1 MAYLIIGESYVFDKL
16 IHAPIAQR
24 KVHSVWCDCQ
34 NSLLEAASTVK
45 EIAMFRSFFN
55 ALIVARQATAARRV
69 VDFMSDSQLKDMG
82 YDRSTFVEGI
92 TIKLIV
98 ELDAQSNA
106 AQNSVPVNANL
117 VGAL

>member
-1 MAYLIIGESYVFDKL
+1 LLVA
-16 IHAPIAQR
+16 APTA
-24 KVHSVWCDCQ
+24 
-34 NSLLEAASTVK
+34 K
-45 EIAMFRSFFN
+45 EIAMFRNLFN
-55 ALIVARQATAARRV
+55 ALIVARQATAARRA
-69 VDFMSDSQLKDMG
+69 VDFMSDSELKNLG

-106 AQNSVPVNANL
+106 AQNSIPVNANL